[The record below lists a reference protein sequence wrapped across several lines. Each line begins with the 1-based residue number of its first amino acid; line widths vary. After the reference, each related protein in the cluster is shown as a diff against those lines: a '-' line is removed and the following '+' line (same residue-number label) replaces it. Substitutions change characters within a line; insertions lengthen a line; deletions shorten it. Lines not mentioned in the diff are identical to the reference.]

1 MSARSFSEFTS
12 PFETSSSFGLGDEA
26 GRVESV
32 FFQLQEHALV
42 SVALGTPKQAALDS
56 LYAAFSEGCS
66 AGWDGYDAS
75 AASYESY
82 FRAKRFIEALP
93 ANFPAP
99 EVALDPDGEVSLEWY
114 RPPGRVFTVSIGTND
129 ELTYAGKFSP
139 SKKTHGTEPFTGEIP
154 KVILDNIRRLL
165 V

>member
-1 MSARSFSEFTS
+1 MPTTLETIFSHCC
-12 PFETSSSFGLGDEA
+12 
-26 GRVESV
+26 R
-32 FFQLQEHALV
+32 
-42 SVALGTPKQAALDS
+42 K
-56 LYAAFSEGCS
+56 
-66 AGWDGYDAS
+66 GWDGYDAS

-114 RPPGRVFTVSIGTND
+114 CAPGRVFSISIGAND

-139 SKKTHGTEPFTGEIP
+139 TRKTHGTEPFTGQIP

-165 V
+165 A

>member
-1 MSARSFSEFTS
+1 MSARSLSDFTS
-12 PFETSSSFGLGDEA
+12 PFESSPSFGLGEEA

-32 FFQLQEHALV
+32 FSKMQEHALV
-42 SVALGTPKQAALDS
+42 SVALGKAKQDALDT
-56 LYAAFSEGCS
+56 LYAIFSKGCS
-66 AGWDGYDAS
+66 TGWDGYDAS

-93 ANFPAP
+93 ANFPVP
-99 EVALDPDGEVSLEWY
+99 EIALDPDGEVSLEWY
-114 RPPGRVFTVSIGTND
+114 SAPGRVFSVSIGAND

-139 SKKTHGTEPFTGEIP
+139 GKKTHGTEPFTGQVP

-165 V
+165 A